1 MPAGTFISTILFG
14 LVTYFLVIIRVVK
27 RSHLGPAPLVECMLY
42 GKPDPSYHVQAYHS
56 GFCVRM
62 RDHVQTAIL
71 AICLDWNAGMQE
83 GKGNVCQACRV

>member
-42 GKPDPSYHVQAYHS
+42 GEPDPSCLFRHIIVDSVS
-56 GFCVRM
+56 GCVTMYRQQFS
-62 RDHVQTAIL
+62 RYV
-71 AICLDWNAGMQE
+71 
-83 GKGNVCQACRV
+83 

>member
-42 GKPDPSYHVQAYHS
+42 GKPDPSYHDQAYHS

-71 AICLDWNAGMQE
+71 AICLDWNAGLQK
-83 GKGNVCQACRV
+83 GKGNVCQPCRV